1 MDTTMSDRA
10 RWLTRAVATA
20 VLLTFPLGGTA
31 CGAPAQEQP
40 APASPHPPAA
50 TSEAPAPA
58 SPSPPP
64 VAATTLTELVEHPC
78 TALDQR
84 DADALGVVSV
94 DEYADEK
101 TGTMHCGWAAV
112 VGLLSLESD
121 PSQAQPRAAGLP
133 NNTKLDV
140 GGGQTMIKIDIGG
153 YPALQ
158 VSLGTV
164 CVAFV
169 TTGPTQAFTFSA
181 GSLRGEKGEDM
192 CGVTRQFAAAVFAH
206 QGPK

>member
-1 MDTTMSDRA
+1 MSDRA
-10 RWLTRAVATA
+10 RRLTRAVATA

-64 VAATTLTELVEHPC
+64 VAATTLAELVEHPC

-84 DADALGVVSV
+84 DAEALGVEIVSERV
-94 DEYADEK
+94 DEK
-101 TGTMHCGWAAV
+101 KGTKGCSWLAV
-112 VGLLSLESD
+112 AGLLTLDSD
-121 PSQAQPRAAGLP
+121 PSWAQPRAAGIP

-140 GGGQTMIKIDIGG
+140 GGQTFIKIDIGG

-158 VSLGTV
+158 SSLGTTCIV
-164 CVAFV
+164 SV
-169 TTGPTQAFTFSA
+169 TTGQTQAFTFSA

-192 CGVTRQFAAAVFAH
+192 CDASRRFAAAVFAH